1 MKHLAPFAIAAAL
14 LLTPSLTHAA
24 PITYNVNMTGAKE
37 VTAAGVPNQGD
48 PDALVTGTL
57 TLDNGTGSGATGSA
71 SFNLVI
77 SNLDFPVTGYHIHTG
92 GPNTTG
98 SILLNFQ
105 NFTPFENIRTGNT
118 FVGTVSGLDAANVTA
133 VEANPAGFY
142 FNIHNGAFPGGA
154 VRDQVPEPAALAPLA
169 LAGLLLRR
177 RRRNATPASERH

>member
-1 MKHLAPFAIAAAL
+1 MRRLAYCAVAAGL
-14 LLTPSLTHAA
+14 LLGISRVQAG

-57 TLDNGTGSGATGSA
+57 TLDNGTGSGTTGSA

-105 NFTPFENIRTGNT
+105 NITPFENIRTGNT

-133 VEANPAGFY
+133 VEANPGNFY
-142 FNIHNGAFPGGA
+142 FNIHNGPFAGGA
-154 VRDQVPEPAALAPLA
+154 VRDQVPEPAGLAALA

-177 RRRNATPASERH
+177 RRRLTPGPGRR